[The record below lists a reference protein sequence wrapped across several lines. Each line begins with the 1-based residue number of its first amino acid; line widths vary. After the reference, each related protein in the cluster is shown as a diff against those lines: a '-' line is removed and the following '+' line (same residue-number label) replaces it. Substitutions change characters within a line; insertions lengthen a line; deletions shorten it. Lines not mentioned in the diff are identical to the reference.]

1 MNLDV
6 TTRRW
11 AGQEIEH
18 RAPSASFLDAIA
30 ELIEGDE
37 RLVVLYADGASR
49 LGFSN
54 LAAETP
60 DRILAGGSAEQN
72 LVGMAVG
79 LAALGKI
86 PVVVTG
92 AVSASLTAARLLLLE
107 AAHGDLHIVIAGFPS
122 GLVDGEGAVAH
133 GLVDLAT
140 FGAMP
145 RFRVVAPTDA
155 EETAKALITLVDEP
169 GPGYLRLTDEPRPV
183 INGPDSP
190 FDLGRAVVL
199 RDGQEL
205 TLVACG
211 TTVYEALVAAD
222 LLEEQGTSARV
233 VAVHSIEPFDTATIE
248 AAARETGALVVIEEH
263 GPQGGLGAR
272 VAALTGSIFPVP
284 VEHLHTG
291 AAFIGSGSIG
301 AMRQMLGLEPARI
314 VELAQRAAQRKT

>member
-6 TTRRW
+6 TTGRW
-11 AGQEIEH
+11 AGREIEH
-18 RAPSASFLDAIA
+18 RSPSASFLDAIA

-37 RLVVLYADGASR
+37 RLVLLYADGASR

-60 DRILAGGSAEQN
+60 DRVIAGGGAEQN
-72 LVGMAVG
+72 LVGMAAG
-79 LAALGKI
+79 MAALGRI
-86 PVVVTG
+86 PIVVTG
-92 AVSASLTAARLLLLE
+92 AVAASLSQARLLLLE
-107 AAHGDLHIVIAGFPS
+107 AAQGGLHVVIVGYPS
-122 GLVDGEGAVAH
+122 GLVAHEGSTAH

-145 RFRVVAPTDA
+145 GFRVIAPTDA

-199 RDGQEL
+199 RDGQQV
-205 TLVACG
+205 TLIACG

-222 LLEEQGTSARV
+222 LLEEQGVGARV

-263 GPQGGLGAR
+263 GPLGGLGSR
-272 VAALTGSIFPVP
+272 VAAVAGSIYPVP
-284 VEHLHTG
+284 VEHLHSGT
-291 AAFIGSGSIG
+291 ALIGSGSIG
-301 AMRQMLGLEPARI
+301 AMRQALGLDPARI
-314 VELAQRAAQRKT
+314 VEVAQRATQRKT